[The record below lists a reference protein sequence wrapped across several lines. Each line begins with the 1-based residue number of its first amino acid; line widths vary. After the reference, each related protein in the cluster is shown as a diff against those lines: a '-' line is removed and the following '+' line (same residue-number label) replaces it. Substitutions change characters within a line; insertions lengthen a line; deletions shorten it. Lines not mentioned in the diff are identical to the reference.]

1 MPRKKKT
8 TDEQLADAELEEK
21 KLKDII
27 KKKNE
32 QLKIIENRKKQLTA
46 RKDNE
51 KQKARTHHFC
61 EIAGTLYKVLGRDF
75 EDGDVERLENFL
87 NGQEQRGGYFSKAM
101 NTRPETEIDTNESEP
116 ATEEQQFSDAT
127 KSGLCIQ
134 GNYDG

>member
-61 EIAGTLYKVLGRDF
+61 EIAGTLYKILGREF

>member
-8 TDEQLADAELEEK
+8 TDEQLADAELEAQ
-21 KLKDII
+21 KLKDSI

-46 RKDNE
+46 RKNNE

-75 EDGDVERLENFL
+75 EDGDVERLEIFL

-101 NTRPETEIDTNESEP
+101 NTRPETEVDTNESES
-116 ATEEQQFSDAT
+116 ASEEQQFSDASE
-127 KSGLCIQ
+127 SGLCIQ

>member
-21 KLKDII
+21 KLKDSI

-101 NTRPETEIDTNESEP
+101 NTRPETEVDTNESEP

>member
-8 TDEQLADAELEEK
+8 TDEQLADAELEAQ
-21 KLKDII
+21 KLIDSI

-101 NTRPETEIDTNESEP
+101 NTKPETEVDTNESEP
-116 ATEEQQFSDAT
+116 TTEEQHFSDASE
-127 KSGLCIQ
+127 SGLCIQ

>member
-21 KLKDII
+21 KLKDSI

-61 EIAGTLYKVLGRDF
+61 EIAGTLYKILGREF

-101 NTRPETEIDTNESEP
+101 NTRPETEVDTNESEST
-116 ATEEQQFSDAT
+116 TEEQQFSDAT
-127 KSGLCIQ
+127 ESGLCIQ

>member
-8 TDEQLADAELEEK
+8 TDEQLADAELEAQ
-21 KLKDII
+21 KLIDSI

-61 EIAGTLYKVLGRDF
+61 EIAGILYKILGRDF

-87 NGQEQRGGYFSKAM
+87 NGQEQRGSYFSKAM
-101 NTRPETEIDTNESEP
+101 NTKPEMEVDTNESES
-116 ATEEQQFSDAT
+116 ATEEKQLSDAT
-127 KSGLCIQ
+127 ESGFCIQ
-134 GNYDG
+134 GNHDG

>member
-8 TDEQLADAELEEK
+8 TDEQLADAELEAK
-21 KLKDII
+21 KLIDSI

-116 ATEEQQFSDAT
+116 TTQEQHFSDASE
-127 KSGLCIQ
+127 SGLCIQ

>member
-8 TDEQLADAELEEK
+8 TDEQLADAELEAQ
-21 KLKDII
+21 KLIDSI

-61 EIAGTLYKVLGRDF
+61 EIAGTLYKILGREF

-101 NTRPETEIDTNESEP
+101 NPTPEIENTADTSAETSE
-116 ATEEQQFSDAT
+116 
-127 KSGLCIQ
+127 
-134 GNYDG
+134 

>member
-8 TDEQLADAELEEK
+8 TDEQLADAELEAQ
-21 KLKDII
+21 KLIDSI

-46 RKDNE
+46 RKNNE
-51 KQKARTHHFC
+51 EQKARTHHFC

-75 EDGDVERLENFL
+75 ENGDVERFENFL

-101 NTRPETEIDTNESEP
+101 NTRPETEVDTNESEP
-116 ATEEQQFSDAT
+116 TTEEQHFSDASE
-127 KSGLCIQ
+127 SGLCIQ

>member
-8 TDEQLADAELEEK
+8 TDEQLDDAELEAQ
-21 KLKDII
+21 KLKDSI

-46 RKDNE
+46 RKNNE

-75 EDGDVERLENFL
+75 EDGDVERLEIFL

-101 NTRPETEIDTNESEP
+101 NTRPETEVDTNESES
-116 ATEEQQFSDAT
+116 ASEEQQFSDASE
-127 KSGLCIQ
+127 SGLCIQ

>member
-8 TDEQLADAELEEK
+8 TDEQLADAELEAK
-21 KLKDII
+21 KLIDSI

-116 ATEEQQFSDAT
+116 TTQEQHFSDASE
-127 KSGLCIQ
+127 SGLCIQ
-134 GNYDG
+134 GKYDG